1 MSILIKICFILLYD
15 TQNESQFKRNV
26 YILTTFIEIVYIV
39 MSNVGIVKGVQNYGS
54 NKNREKS
61 FDENKMN

>member
-1 MSILIKICFILLYD
+1 MCILIKICCILLYY
-15 TQNESQFKRNV
+15 TQNESQFKRNL

-54 NKNREKS
+54 YKKE
-61 FDENKMN
+61 

>member
-1 MSILIKICFILLYD
+1 MSILTKICFILLYD
-15 TQNESQFKRNV
+15 TQNESQFKRNI

-54 NKNREKS
+54 NKKE
-61 FDENKMN
+61 

>member
-1 MSILIKICFILLYD
+1 MRILIKICCILLYD
-15 TQNESQFKRNV
+15 TQNESQFKRNI

-54 NKNREKS
+54 YKKE
-61 FDENKMN
+61 

>member
-1 MSILIKICFILLYD
+1 MTILIKICCILLYH

-39 MSNVGIVKGVQNYGS
+39 MSNVGIVKGVQNYGIH
-54 NKNREKS
+54 KKE
-61 FDENKMN
+61 

>member
-39 MSNVGIVKGVQNYGS
+39 MSNVGIEKGVQNYGS
-54 NKNREKS
+54 NKKE
-61 FDENKMN
+61 

>member
-1 MSILIKICFILLYD
+1 MSILIKICCILLYD

-39 MSNVGIVKGVQNYGS
+39 MSKVGIEKGVQNYGS
-54 NKNREKS
+54 NKKE
-61 FDENKMN
+61 